1 MRYRQVRAA
10 LATVLALVAVVAGV
24 IAWRNGLR
32 TTEFAPAG
40 DIPAFEATR
49 YAAPWIFLA
58 ATLLTVAGLLLVD
71 AVAQVARA
79 RNAKSARH
87 EQ

>member
-1 MRYRQVRAA
+1 MRAA